1 LDWIFVT
8 FATVLGLL
16 ALLYVGFFV
25 QNLLNVPEA
34 GPRLRAFVSFFVLLT
49 GVIAVLGT
57 SAAFLAGPPL
67 SDWGAVI
74 AAADLTL
81 LLLVLAAVGFS
92 IGFRQMEE
100 DGVGYLRFFQLGSS
114 IVLVLAI
121 APAFFG
127 FITYATRLQ

>member
-1 LDWIFVT
+1 MDWIFVT
-8 FATVLGLL
+8 FAAVLGLM

-34 GPRLRAFVSFFVLLT
+34 GPRLRTFVGFFVLLT
-49 GVIAVLGT
+49 GVVAVLGVG
-57 SAAFLAGPPL
+57 AALLIGPPL

-74 AAADLTL
+74 AATDLTV
-81 LLLVLAAVGFS
+81 LLVVLAGVGFS